1 MVAAGI
7 ASEADVERWA
17 DAFARL
23 DATPDRP
30 TLFAPMFAAVGRR
43 RG

>member
-1 MVAAGI
+1 MVAAGL
-7 ASEADVERWA
+7 ASEGDVARWT

-23 DATPDRP
+23 DATSDRP

-43 RG
+43 PA